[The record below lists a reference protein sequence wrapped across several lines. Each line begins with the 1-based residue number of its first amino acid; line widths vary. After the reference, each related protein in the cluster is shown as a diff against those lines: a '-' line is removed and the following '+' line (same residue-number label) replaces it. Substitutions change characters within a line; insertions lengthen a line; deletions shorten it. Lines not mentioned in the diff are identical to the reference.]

1 MGNIQMM
8 KGIVHPKRKYLSLF
22 THLHVVPESYA
33 VIYSVKGEVRSM
45 TDRLIYGEDK
55 RGWRKR

>member
-1 MGNIQMM
+1 MM